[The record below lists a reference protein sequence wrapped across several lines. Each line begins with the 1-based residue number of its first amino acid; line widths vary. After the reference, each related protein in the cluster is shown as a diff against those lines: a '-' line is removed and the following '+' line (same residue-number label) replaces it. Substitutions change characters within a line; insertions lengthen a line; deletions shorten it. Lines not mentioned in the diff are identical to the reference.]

1 MTGILITLGPGD
13 VLAAGGRETVARHAG
28 TAPESVVAVDN
39 LVRLAY
45 AKETD
50 EVTDVLARDREFAV
64 GCSRPRAVR
73 ALLDFAGVD
82 VSAARITW
90 IQVPCD
96 PGALR
101 QGYGVP
107 WFPVI
112 DRARCTGCGT
122 CADYCL
128 FSVYATDAQAA
139 PDQRVR
145 VVMPQYCKI
154 GCPACARLCPSG
166 ALIFPFCHE
175 PELNGGIAD
184 PPPRSKEESLAALGD
199 DPMRILAERK
209 SRRRLIDPV
218 KFEQAEQDRIT
229 FSGVL

>member
-1 MTGILITLGPGD
+1 MTSILLTLGSKD
-13 VLAAGGRETVARHAG
+13 VLTTDSRGLVAQHAQ
-28 TAPESVVAVDN
+28 TAPESVVEIDN
-39 LVRLAY
+39 LVKRVFEKDTRAIT
-45 AKETD
+45 EIF
-50 EVTDVLARDREFAV
+50 ARDQEFV
-64 GCSRPRAVR
+64 IGCSRPRAVR
-73 ALLDFAGVD
+73 ALFDFAGVD
-82 VSAARITW
+82 VSAVRITW
-90 IQVPCD
+90 LQVPCD
-96 PGALR
+96 PDALK

-128 FSVYATDAQAA
+128 FLVYVTEQEL
-139 PDQRVR
+139 PPNKKIRVK
-145 VVMPQYCKI
+145 MPQYCKV

-175 PELNGGIAD
+175 PELNGAIAD
-184 PPPRSKEESLAALGD
+184 PQERSREESLATLGE

-209 SRRRLIDPV
+209 NKRRLIDPA